1 VKPLKG
7 VTVLDISR
15 LLPGGFASLLL
26 GDLGARII
34 KVEQPGVGDYYRAI
48 LKGSPLLGDQADI
61 INQGKESLTLDL
73 KNPEGRGI
81 FLKLV
86 RKADVVLENFRPGVL
101 KKLSL
106 DYLRLKKINPRV
118 ILCSVT
124 GLGQK
129 GPDASLAGH
138 DLNYLGLSG
147 LLSRNRDAGGR
158 MVIPDFQ
165 VIDLAAGYDAAFK
178 IAAAL
183 HQRTRSK
190 KGAWIDVSM
199 VGTGISMARLYSGD
213 TFKKPSPVAGGL
225 IRYGVY
231 ETADARHVTLGALEP
246 KFWLNFCEAI
256 GRKDWRRAAE
266 GYEFLGEGARSELRE
281 IFRGKTLQEWVAIG
295 RRHDVCLFP
304 VEDVPSKK
312 EAVRRPT
319 PKVGQQTRQI
329 LKGLGYGA
337 REIERLKKQGVIE

>member
-178 IAAAL
+178 IAAA
-183 HQRTRSK
+183 Q
-190 KGAWIDVSM
+190 A
-199 VGTGISMARLYSGD
+199 
-213 TFKKPSPVAGGL
+213 FKKCVDQARPVL
-225 IRYGVY
+225 
-231 ETADARHVTLGALEP
+231 LEP
-246 KFWLNFCEAI
+246 VVDLTVTVPEQYVGDVMGDLNT
-256 GRKDWRRAAE
+256 RRARVLGMFPQDDGLSVIQAQAPLAE
-266 GYEFLGEGARSELRE
+266 VQRYATDLRSLTQGRGTYTAKLASYEEVPAH
-281 IFRGKTLQEWVAIG
+281 VAQSIIA
-295 RRHDVCLFP
+295 
-304 VEDVPSKK
+304 EAKK
-312 EAVRRPT
+312 ERSNH
-319 PKVGQQTRQI
+319 G
-329 LKGLGYGA
+329 
-337 REIERLKKQGVIE
+337 E